1 MTRSQTRLA
10 MILALQRKAGGGMMA
25 VRKMTVHHLATLK
38 TFLTDKCHVDHI
50 RLLRA
55 GKNSTRSSKEK
66 VRRRNNLRRLA
77 AQANKNVR
85 WYPLQSSIHG
95 SNHTLTSFPW
105 RVLPN
110 RYQDMVATV

>member
-1 MTRSQTRLA
+1 
-10 MILALQRKAGGGMMA
+10 MMA
-25 VRKMTVHHLATLK
+25 VKKMTVHHRATLK
-38 TFLTDKCHVDHI
+38 TFLTDNCHVDHMQP
-50 RLLRA
+50 LRA
-55 GKNSTRSSKEK
+55 GKNFTRRCKEK
-66 VRRRNNLRRLA
+66 VHWRNNLRRLT

-95 SNHTLTSFPW
+95 SNRTLTCFPW